1 MIKQEITK
9 NKYSAADIN
18 LFNES
23 FEGFISSVDV
33 DPKYGHFIT
42 FRTDSKSLKFQKNSK
57 VFHKLIFHNSRQLDL
72 MTEDGGGGGEF
83 VEDSKI

>member
-42 FRTDSKSLKFQKNSK
+42 FRTDSKSLKFKINNKVSRKFIIGNS
-57 VFHKLIFHNSRQLDL
+57 L
-72 MTEDGGGGGEF
+72 MAEKDDGGEF
-83 VEDSKI
+83 VEDRQF